1 MIRKNTKLFCYLLI
15 IVIFNSIFSIN
26 IHAFDN
32 IDDNSN
38 YYDKNSILN
47 NESEIWLI
55 VITVG
60 EIERDSN
67 NVNDLIEV
75 LLSNGYSISNIL
87 MLIEEN
93 ATKNKI
99 LNEPF
104 EWLQSNDIRD
114 EDIVLFYF
122 SMHGDRIEDKIP
134 IDEPDNYD
142 EYLVPYDYEMEN
154 NYILDEELSEKFE
167 LLDINNLIVIFE
179 TCYSGGML
187 DGDSDIKK
195 SGSIILTSCD
205 YNESSWPKF
214 FGNKWLF
221 PHYLFKGLMGDADL
235 NNDFIITVEESFLYA
250 EKLTFFRSSILA
262 MIYSFIPFIPHGFY
276 PQNPQIYDAWPSI
289 EENDQELPL
298 IFL

>member
-26 IHAFDN
+26 IQAFDN
-32 IDDNSN
+32 IDNNST

-47 NESEIWLI
+47 EESEIWLI

-67 NVNDLIEV
+67 NVIDLTEI

-122 SMHGDRIEDKIP
+122 SMHGDRIEDKNP

-154 NYILDEELSEKFE
+154 NYILDEELSEKFD

-221 PHYLFKGLMGDADL
+221 PHYLFKGLMGDADI
-235 NNDFIITVEESFLYA
+235 NNDHIITVEESFLYA

-262 MIYSFIPFIPHGFY
+262 MIYSFIPFIPHQFY

-289 EENDQELPL
+289 EENNQELPL
-298 IFL
+298 IYL